1 VNRLTRRWR
10 AVLVVD
16 FILKLLVAYGGVVLV
31 SLGMIVVEGMK
42 PVIYFAILA
51 AALATL
57 NVMFLMLGSKITTL
71 SRSQIIMRHPALQV
85 AAVVICATAM
95 FDAILTAMFSLRGDF
110 AWAVD
115 ISLFIS
121 ETNLV
126 SISIVLLFDW
136 ILRVVRP
143 TTGR

>member
-1 VNRLTRRWR
+1 MNRLTRRWR

-16 FILKLLVAYGGVVLV
+16 FILKFLVAYGGVVLM
-31 SLGMIVVEGMK
+31 SLGMVVVEGMK
-42 PVIYFAILA
+42 PVIYIAIFA

-57 NVMFLMLGSKITTL
+57 NVMSLMLGSRIVTS

-85 AAVVICATAM
+85 SAVVICATAM
-95 FDAILTAMFSLRGDF
+95 FYAILTAMLSLRGDF

-115 ISLFIS
+115 ASLLVS

-126 SISIVLLFDW
+126 SILIVLLFDW
-136 ILRVVRP
+136 ILRIVRP
-143 TTGR
+143 TTRR